1 LYQKL
6 HMVVDDVEVELKNK
20 IIESI
25 HYWWIKLWGQEIKTI
40 HQEETME
47 LLCRIIDKNTWDEL
61 DEIWPNKV
69 KVPIFIQLDIAKRL
83 WYRSIITNFNIQS
96 AFLISQKYPTKKLS
110 LNMSYDDI
118 LDEAVIECFLKLWE
132 QYPDAK
138 RNITIELLEN
148 EIIDKRQYITQ
159 LRKLDNAWYDL
170 AIDDF
175 WSEYNN
181 FSILTLLVENDIPI
195 AKIKI
200 DRVVI
205 QKLQDLEWKEN
216 DPDYWKKLK
225 LHKWAITTIKSV
237 LEIAQDYGIPHV
249 VAEYVENRFIYD
261 QLAALWV
268 HEFQWYY
275 FAKPEKINY

>member
-25 HYWWIKLWGQEIKTI
+25 YYWWIKLWGQEIKTI

-47 LLCRIIDKNTWDEL
+47 LLCRIIDKDTWKEL
-61 DEIWPNKV
+61 DEIWHNKV
-69 KVPIFIQLDIAKRL
+69 KVPIFKQLDIAKRL

-96 AFLISQKYPTKKLS
+96 AFLISQKYPGKKLS
-110 LNMSYDDI
+110 LNMSYDDV

-205 QKLQDLEWKEN
+205 QKLQDLEWMEN
-216 DPDYWKKLK
+216 APDYWKKLK

-249 VAEYVENRFIYD
+249 VAEYVEDKFIYD
-261 QLAALWV
+261 LLVALWV
-268 HEFQWYY
+268 HEFQWHY
-275 FAKPEKINY
+275 FDIAKKIDY

>member
-1 LYQKL
+1 
-6 HMVVDDVEVELKNK
+6 LKNK

-25 HYWWIKLWGQEIKTI
+25 YHGNIKLRGQSIKNIDDWDVEPT
-40 HQEETME
+40 TME
-47 LLCRIIDKNTWDEL
+47 LLCRIIDTDTWEEL
-61 DEIWPNKV
+61 
-69 KVPIFIQLDIAKRL
+69 KVPWKEWYNISIDQQLKIAERL
-83 WYRSIITNFNIQS
+83 WYRSVITNFNIQS
-96 AFLISQKYPTKKLS
+96 AFLISKKYPTKKLS
-110 LNMSYDDI
+110 LNMSYDDL
-118 LDEAVIECFLKLWE
+118 LDETVIECLLKLWE
-132 QYPDAK
+132 HYPDTK

-148 EIIDKRQYITQ
+148 EIIDKRRYITQ
-159 LRKLDNAWYDL
+159 LRKLDTAWYDL

-175 WSEYNN
+175 GSEYNN

-216 DPDYWKKLK
+216 DTDYWKKLK

-237 LEIAQDYGIPHV
+237 LKIAQDYGIPHV
-249 VAEYVENRFIYD
+249 VAEYVADKFIYD
-261 QLAALWV
+261 QLLALWV

-275 FAKPEKINY
+275 FAEPEKIDY